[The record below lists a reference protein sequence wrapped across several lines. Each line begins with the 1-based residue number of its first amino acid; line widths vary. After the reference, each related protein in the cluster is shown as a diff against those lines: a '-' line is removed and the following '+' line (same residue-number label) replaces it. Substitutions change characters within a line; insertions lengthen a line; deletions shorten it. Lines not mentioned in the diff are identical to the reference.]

1 MTITIP
7 REVVRQACVA
17 FTNPHGARWV
27 EASIEVSIGGEA
39 HLVSVRL
46 EIQSEAALSREADV
60 ARTLHHQLESAQ
72 SAIRALTRTIS
83 GGEFMRGIAGEIPE
97 GSEP

>member
-7 REVVRQACVA
+7 REYVRQACVA
-17 FTNPHGARWV
+17 FTSPHGARW
-27 EASIEVSIGGEA
+27 IECPIAVMIGGEQHIVA
-39 HLVSVRL
+39 VRL

-60 ARTLHHQLESAQ
+60 ARTLHNQLESAQ

-83 GGEFMRGIAGEIPE
+83 GGEFMRGIAVEITE